1 MTPDDQLRSLVD
13 TALVG
18 IHTALHK
25 STEPPGVPTPQQS
38 EAHHLIDEKTEAAAR
53 VQNKSVDAL
62 TIEIDRVRKDPDFV
76 ARVKR
81 LVERDREILDRLA
94 DC

>member
-1 MTPDDQLRSLVD
+1 MTKQTTVRLPV
-13 TALVG
+13 AL
-18 IHTALHK
+18 A
-25 STEPPGVPTPQQS
+25 E
-38 EAHHLIDEKTEAAAR
+38 EAEAAAR
-53 VQNKSVDAL
+53 VQNKSVNEFIVDAL

-94 DC
+94 E

>member
-1 MTPDDQLRSLVD
+1 MTDPIEYDSN
-13 TALVG
+13 
-18 IHTALHK
+18 
-25 STEPPGVPTPQQS
+25 PTD
-38 EAHHLIDEKTEAAAR
+38 L
-53 VQNKSVDAL
+53 DAE
-62 TIEIDRVRKDPDFV
+62 IERVRKDPDFM